1 MILRKI
7 KIILCI
13 YLPYL
18 NFYRNI
24 NIYSATVPDRMH
36 HLDLGLFRY
45 QIEYTYELLKSQHN
59 NIIVN
64 ELDRRL
70 SVIPHY
76 TGLKIFSNGI
86 QSIAR
91 MTANEYRSLMKVML
105 FVVDNLYSENDR
117 IDVSNNDLAKLYECW
132 NKMYLL
138 SRYEEFSE
146 SDLVKFKVST
156 QILYSSRNIKIKTY
170 QINIL
175 LNFRM
180 QYTNGHEGLF
190 RLSNLSLPPN

>member
-24 NIYSATVPDRMH
+24 NIYSATVSDRMH

-180 QYTNGHEGLF
+180 QYTNGPEGLF